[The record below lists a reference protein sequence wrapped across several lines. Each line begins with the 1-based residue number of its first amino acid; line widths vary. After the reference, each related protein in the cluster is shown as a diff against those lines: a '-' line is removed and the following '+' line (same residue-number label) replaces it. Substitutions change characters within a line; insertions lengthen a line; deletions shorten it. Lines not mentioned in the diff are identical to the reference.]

1 VLERRAPPTFDVL
14 IEIRD
19 RHHLL
24 VHHNVS
30 EAVDALLRNRLLVAE
45 LRYWDDQGNMRSE
58 RVRISR
64 EDERA
69 AAGLSPRQ
77 PRQDPQREAESLPT
91 LHAASSGETVIVRQ
105 DGQDAPSSSG
115 RLLGE
120 ARSMRLYA
128 FGVSKH
134 RLKQAARQLGVSADF
149 VDSLDDADV
158 LITTKSYYRQ
168 RPRAIVEAEQDNVPI
183 YVLRSNSVAQMESCL
198 ADLFGLAD
206 LEATSYER
214 AIRETEEAIRRVLA
228 GERVVELSPQNAF
241 IRRQQHQLAR
251 ESNLLSH
258 SYGKEP
264 MRRVRIFRE

>member
-1 VLERRAPPTFDVL
+1 MTIARPDQQNEPSPGSALGRVLG
-14 IEIRD
+14 
-19 RHHLL
+19 H
-24 VHHNVS
+24 
-30 EAVDALLRNRLLVAE
+30 
-45 LRYWDDQGNMRSE
+45 
-58 RVRISR
+58 
-64 EDERA
+64 
-69 AAGLSPRQ
+69 
-77 PRQDPQREAESLPT
+77 
-91 LHAASSGETVIVRQ
+91 
-105 DGQDAPSSSG
+105 
-115 RLLGE
+115 
-120 ARSMRLYA
+120 ARSMRLYV

-134 RLKQAARQLGVSADF
+134 RLKQAARQLGVSAEF
-149 VDSLDDADV
+149 VDGLDDADV

-168 RPRAIVEAEQDNVPI
+168 RPRTIVEAEQDNVPI

-206 LEATSYER
+206 PETTSYES
-214 AIRETEEAIRRVLA
+214 AIRETEEAIQRVLA